1 MLRLQHLTSFWFL
14 FFSFASYSVYLNI
27 LFTLPSKFFRAWLL
41 LITFP
46 ATTLVQVSFIS
57 PLDYCSN
64 LLTDHTLVP
73 LVSFQHGSQRYLLK
87 HNQIMSLLFLNH
99 PVASY
104 LIQIKPKSFTGL
116 RPIKSDIV
124 WHHMYVFD
132 FVSSYSPTCL
142 LCSSSLALLL
152 FPKHSRPAAI
162 PTLHSSLAPPSAWK
176 TLALYVLM
184 GGSLIL
190 FSQLS

>member
-1 MLRLQHLTSFWFL
+1 
-14 FFSFASYSVYLNI
+14 
-27 LFTLPSKFFRAWLL
+27 
-41 LITFP
+41 
-46 ATTLVQVSFIS
+46 
-57 PLDYCSN
+57 
-64 LLTDHTLVP
+64 
-73 LVSFQHGSQRYLLK
+73 
-87 HNQIMSLLFLNH
+87 MSLLFLNH

-190 FSQLS
+190 FSQLSQATLSKNLPPSSLTFYISPFSAYFSLVFMLYNVR